1 RQARAGRPRLRAGL
15 ERRARWRG
23 RGANRT
29 HLAVGRASLRL
40 VLPEL
45 LRLVRRRDRRR
56 RALRAARA
64 GKLRVPVGGDRPG
77 RLLAAVAHLARALVA
92 GLRLHPARGQPPPPR
107 RQRAGDLRGERR
119 LAHLGERQAARPRL
133 LRPAG
138 LGRVPPLG
146 PPQRRGGDGRSSAR
160 PGRSRDQP
168 GPQGRTR
175 RCHLPVRVSLLDTL
189 LPASRGAAS
198 RRPDHAVSH
207 GVARWHLVE
216 KEGPLLRAPLPR
228 RICRLAL
235 RPRARG
241 RSGGS
246 GEWRRPPGVR
256 GAALAVVCAALA
268 ACGGSRTTPP
278 KVVLIGIDGAEP
290 SVLDRLRAAGRAPV
304 LSRLIA
310 TGAAGSLA
318 TFRPTLSPA
327 LWTTVATGESPAT
340 HGVENFVTF
349 RPQAELV
356 LPELPAGDVEVRLR
370 IVLEGPC
377 GGEAL
382 QVHLDGTP
390 LPGTWDASGLHVR
403 PPAALGRGGG
413 HVLLLRLPARCSAEP
428 PGQREGPPW
437 GRIAGVT
444 VLGPSGTALADAGPQ
459 ALVSPDRGI
468 RAADEPGAPALL
480 VGRRL
485 TQVESGDR
493 RVPALWNITTSRGR
507 TVGVVGWWCTW
518 PAERVQ
524 GTIFSDFLF
533 FASTRR
539 LPNFQRLPEDA
550 LQDGAVYPPEAA
562 RLFASTVPAGWEMS
576 AEELARFV
584 PGTSPRFAEWLRLP
598 ARVHSLGDPPLVVL
612 KDTYLINRP
621 YFGVARR
628 LAAEAQPD
636 LLP

>member
-1 RQARAGRPRLRAGL
+1 M
-15 ERRARWRG
+15 
-23 RGANRT
+23 
-29 HLAVGRASLRL
+29 
-40 VLPEL
+40 
-45 LRLVRRRDRRR
+45 
-56 RALRAARA
+56 
-64 GKLRVPVGGDRPG
+64 
-77 RLLAAVAHLARALVA
+77 
-92 GLRLHPARGQPPPPR
+92 
-107 RQRAGDLRGERR
+107 
-119 LAHLGERQAARPRL
+119 
-133 LRPAG
+133 
-138 LGRVPPLG
+138 
-146 PPQRRGGDGRSSAR
+146 
-160 PGRSRDQP
+160 
-168 GPQGRTR
+168 
-175 RCHLPVRVSLLDTL
+175 
-189 LPASRGAAS
+189 
-198 RRPDHAVSH
+198 
-207 GVARWHLVE
+207 
-216 KEGPLLRAPLPR
+216 
-228 RICRLAL
+228 
-235 RPRARG
+235 
-241 RSGGS
+241 
-246 GEWRRPPGVR
+246 
-256 GAALAVVCAALA
+256 
-268 ACGGSRTTPP
+268 
-278 KVVLIGIDGAEP
+278 
-290 SVLDRLRAAGRAPV
+290 

-539 LPNFQRLPEDA
+539 LLNFQRLPEDA

-636 LLP
+636 LLLVYTNLVDAVEHKFWRYYEPERFRDVSQAELQDFGDTIARTYEYVDGEIGGLLANLAPATVVLVISDHGHHAAREGGVFSGEHADAPPGVLIAAGPGIRHGEVHGASLQDIAPTVLALLGLPVARDLPGHVISELFARAPRVDAVPTYRDLPRATAPAPAPAEVDPAVRERLRALGYLQ